1 MKMSKYINNIICLM
15 GLFPE
20 SRYDSIITGSKGNI
34 QYAADALQK
43 AIISGLAQWN
53 NNITIVNLP
62 FIGGYPQR
70 YSQIF
75 SPSYPFV
82 FETPMGPINGY
93 NVPFCNLSIFKLW
106 SRYRQTKKYLLHNM
120 RGMEGVILVYS
131 IHTPFLKA
139 CVEVKKSNK
148 NLKILLVVPDL
159 PEFMSQESNPI
170 RNFLQFFNQR
180 TLEGLYKYVDGYV
193 LLSEFMTD
201 RLPVNDKPW
210 AVVEGIFNK
219 LDEKIMATEDQAK
232 FGKYVLYTG
241 TLAKRYGIMN
251 LVEAFH
257 NLPMQD
263 VELYICGD
271 GDSKSEIID
280 FAKRDSRIVYK
291 GLVRREYAMAL
302 QKNALLLVNPRAPEG
317 EFTKY
322 SFPSKTM
329 EYLASGIPTLL
340 YRLPGIPNEYYDYCY
355 SLTDLSIEALTKKL
369 EEIILTDAEE
379 LQALGSR
386 ARNFILEKKN
396 PKQQTKKI
404 IDLINKL

>member
-1 MKMSKYINNIICLM
+1 M
-15 GLFPE
+15 GLFPDN
-20 SRYDSIITGSKGNI
+20 RYDSIITCSKGNI

-82 FETPMGPINGY
+82 FESPIGPINGY
-93 NVPFCNLSIFKLW
+93 NVSFCNLSILKLW
-106 SRYRQTKKYLLHNM
+106 SRYRQARKYLLHSL
-120 RGMEGVILVYS
+120 RSGDGVIIVYA

-139 CVEVKKSNK
+139 CVEAKKSNK
-148 NLKILLVVPDL
+148 NLKIILLVPDL

-170 RNFLQFFNQR
+170 RNFLQLLNQR

-210 AVVEGIFNK
+210 VVVEGIFNK
-219 LDEKIMATEDQAK
+219 SDEKIMTTEGQAESR
-232 FGKYVLYTG
+232 KYVLYTG

-302 QKNALLLVNPRAPEG
+302 QKNALLLVNPRTPEG

-369 EEIILTDAEE
+369 EEIILTDAKE